1 MALPNLDYA
10 NYFGSYGQNTP
21 STGGGISGVNFDYL
35 TPNAGEYQ
43 FNSPVMPGSYDMSS
57 APAGSWWDNFNFFD
71 KTENGVKTQGA
82 GGLMLGGLSAGMN
95 AYLGMKQYDLAKDT
109 LKHNKD
115 MFAKNFDAQRRT
127 TNASLEDRQ
136 RSRVASNAGAYES
149 VGSYMDKNRI
159 V

>member
-1 MALPNLDYA
+1 MSG
-10 NYFGSYGQNTP
+10 YFDLLNMYGSQ
-21 STGGGISGVNFDYL
+21 SG
-35 TPNAGEYQ
+35 AGEYQ
-43 FNSPVMPGSYDMSS
+43 FNSPVTSGSYPMANTGDAASV
-57 APAGSWWDNFNFFD
+57 PLNFTDDLKQRFGDINWFD

-82 GGLMLGGLSAGMN
+82 MGSLIGAGSALMNG
-95 AYLGMKQYDLAKDT
+95 YLGMKQYGLAKDT
-109 LKHNKD
+109 LKHNKE
-115 MFAKNFDAQRRT
+115 MFAKNFDAQKRT